1 MFEHKQVYITM
12 KCRNLLKKYLLR
24 YMTKTLLLNFSVK
37 IPRGILGI
45 DEDGQYCLGGESMGG
60 SCKRQMKSE
69 CGGIL

>member
-1 MFEHKQVYITM
+1 M

-60 SCKRQMKSE
+60 S
-69 CGGIL
+69 